1 MRWIRRIFV
10 SLLVLAVAL
19 AGFGFYLARR
29 SFPVVEG
36 TATLAGL
43 QSPVEVVRD
52 SSGVPHIF
60 ANSTDDLFFAQ
71 GYVHASD
78 RFWQMDFWRH
88 IGSARLSELFGT
100 SQLETDTFLR
110 ALGFE
115 AIAAAEYAA
124 MGEEMRSILDSY
136 ADGVNAYLADH
147 SGSRLSFEYV
157 ILGLQNSAY
166 EPAPWE
172 PVNTLTWAKVMAWDL
187 RSNLDEEI
195 DRAMLAG
202 LLTPEQVES
211 LYPPYPSRHPLI
223 VDGDVAPPPT
233 SMREDLV
240 AELATTLARLKR
252 RVEGVKTPLGNGI
265 EDIGSNSWVVSGSR
279 AQSGSPLLA
288 NDPHL
293 GIQMPSIWYQAA
305 LHCDACGYHAAGFT
319 FPGAPG
325 VIIGHNQH
333 IAWGMTNLG
342 PDTMDLYI
350 ERVNPENRFQYEVD
364 GEWVNM
370 DLRTETVSVAGA
382 DPVELEIRSTRH
394 GPIISDSFGA
404 IEDFADSGVELP
416 EQFVIALQWRALQPS
431 TLFESVL
438 GINRATSY
446 TEFRE
451 AASKFDIAAQNLVFA
466 DVEGNI
472 AYQATGAIP
481 IRAAGDGRYPVPG
494 WTSEHEWIGFIPF
507 EDLPRALNPESGR
520 IVTANQPP
528 VGSSYPDFIGADHS
542 YGYRA
547 ARITE
552 LIELTTRHS
561 VESMAAIQTDNR
573 DGGAPDVVPWLL
585 AVETGDAN
593 VAFLQEELDQWSR
606 GGGAAYQMSSQ
617 SAGAAIYAAAWRH
630 LLARLF
636 DELPEDRAPAGGSRW
651 FEVVRILLEDP
662 ESEWWDLTATSD
674 VETRDTVIATA
685 LTDAYADLRQ
695 ALGPDHSRWEWGR
708 LHTAQFANQSFG
720 RSGIGPIEWLFNRI
734 APPRVGGGSA
744 IVNATAWLAPEG
756 YQVEFLPSMRMV
768 VDLSDFDSS
777 IAIHTTGQSGH
788 TYHRHYDDYIE
799 MWADGESHQM
809 LWSRQAV
816 LGDAAGTL
824 VLEPAAGQLVPRDH

>member
-1 MRWIRRIFV
+1 MRWIRRAFI

-19 AGFGFYLARR
+19 AAFGLYLARR
-29 SFPVVEG
+29 SFPVIDG
-36 TATLAGL
+36 TITLAGIE
-43 QSPVEVVRD
+43 SPVEIVRD
-52 SSGVPHIF
+52 SAGVPHIF
-60 ANSTDDLFFAQ
+60 AESTDDLFFAQ

-124 MGEEMRSILDSY
+124 MSADMRSILDSY
-136 ADGVNAYLADH
+136 ARGVNAYLADH
-147 SGSRLSFEYV
+147 TGSRLSFEYV

-166 EPAPWE
+166 EPEPWH
-172 PVNTLTWAKVMAWDL
+172 PVHTLTWAKVMAWDL

-202 LLTPEQVES
+202 LLATEKVES
-211 LYPPYPSRHPLI
+211 LYPPYPNRHPLI
-223 VDGDVAPPPT
+223 VAEEAAAPET
-233 SMREDLV
+233 SVREGLV
-240 AELATTLARLKR
+240 AELATTLARLQR
-252 RVEGVKTPLGNGI
+252 RVEAIETPVGNRV
-265 EDIGSNSWVVSGSR
+265 EDIGSNNWVVSGSR
-279 AQSGSPLLA
+279 AQSGLPLLA

-305 LHCDACGYHAAGFT
+305 LHCESCDYHVAGFT

-325 VIIGHNQH
+325 VVIGHNQH
-333 IAWGMTNLG
+333 IAWGLTTLG
-342 PDTMDLYI
+342 PDTMDLYV
-350 ERVNPENRFQYEVD
+350 ERVNPENRFQYEID

-370 DLRTETVSVAGA
+370 EVRTETISVAGT
-382 DPVELEIRSTRH
+382 DPVEIEIRSTRH

-404 IEDFADSGVELP
+404 VEDFADSGVELP

-431 TLFESVL
+431 TLFESL
-438 GINRATSY
+438 MGINRAANY

-451 AASKFDIAAQNLVFA
+451 AASEFDIAAQNLVYA

-481 IRAAGDGRYPVPG
+481 IRATGDGRYPVPG

-507 EDLPRALNPESGR
+507 DDLPRALNPESGI

-528 VGSSYPDFIGADHS
+528 AGSSYPGFIGADHS

-552 LIELTTRHS
+552 LLELTNRHS

-573 DGGAPDVVPWLL
+573 DGGAPDVVPSLL

-593 VAFLQEELDQWSR
+593 VAFLQEQLDRWSR
-606 GGGAAYQMSSQ
+606 GSGAYQMSPEST
-617 SAGAAIYAAAWRH
+617 GAAVYAAVWRN
-630 LLARLF
+630 LLSRLF
-636 DELPEDRAPAGGSRW
+636 DELPEEQAPAGGSRW
-651 FEVVRILLEDP
+651 FEVVRILLEDA
-662 ESEWWDLTATSD
+662 ENEWWDLTATIE
-674 VETRDTVIATA
+674 VETRDMVIATA
-685 LTDAYADLRQ
+685 LTDAYAELRQ

-708 LHTAQFANQSFG
+708 LHTAEFANQSFG
-720 RSGIGPIEWLFNRI
+720 RSGIGPIEWMFNRT
-734 APPRVGGGSA
+734 APSRVGGGSA
-744 IVNATAWLAPEG
+744 IVNATGWLAHEG
-756 YQVEFLPSMRMV
+756 YQVDFLPSMRMV

-799 MWADGESHQM
+799 MWTDGQSHPM

-816 LGDAAGTL
+816 LGDAAGIL
-824 VLEPAAGQLVPRDH
+824 VLEPAAGS